1 MKIKRLKENNLIN
14 NRDWKEKDNNYIIE
28 LQRFFDRVD
37 NIENEEL
44 RISVINQML
53 QCDKTLTELAENMF
67 QEFYQKGYKEAK
79 KG

>member
-1 MKIKRLKENNLIN
+1 MKIKRLKKNNLIN
-14 NRDWKEKDNNYIIE
+14 SRDWKEKDNNYIVE

-53 QCDKTLTELAENMF
+53 QCDKTLTELAESMF
-67 QEFYQKGYKEAK
+67 KEFYQKGYEEAK